1 MNHRFITETG
11 LEIPGASSEQMKEI
25 DRIAMEETGPNLYQM
40 MENAGRNLTLFIT
53 ELLGSEWQNRT
64 ILILAGSGG
73 NGGGGI
79 CAARHLANHSGN
91 VVLCAPPSNMLGHIA
106 LFQHK
111 IFTATPGREV
121 SPDKLPEIGAEVIVD
136 AIIGYG
142 LKSAPHG
149 MAAELIEWTNN
160 TKRLVVS
167 LDIPSGVDAIEFFD
181 IRGRFYFIDSFY
193 PGHIA
198 TFLSYFIIQAT
209 SLKDKNREILLI
221 FPLEHILYG
230 QVIPEIF
237 AVIHPVYILV
247 FINQEVCREYR
258 FFVHRSYIEKTIRQ
272 YPYHF
277 KRFQQ

>member
-167 LDIPSGVDAIEFFD
+167 LDIPSGVDATSGETPGVAIEATHTVTLALPKTGLTVPHAGTLFLAD
-181 IRGRFYFIDSFY
+181 IG
-193 PGHIA
+193 
-198 TFLSYFIIQAT
+198 
-209 SLKDKNREILLI
+209 
-221 FPLEHILYG
+221 
-230 QVIPEIF
+230 IPEKTF
-237 AVIHPVYILV
+237 RLSGFENYVSPFLGKYIVPLKV
-247 FINQEVCREYR
+247 
-258 FFVHRSYIEKTIRQ
+258 S
-272 YPYHF
+272 
-277 KRFQQ
+277 